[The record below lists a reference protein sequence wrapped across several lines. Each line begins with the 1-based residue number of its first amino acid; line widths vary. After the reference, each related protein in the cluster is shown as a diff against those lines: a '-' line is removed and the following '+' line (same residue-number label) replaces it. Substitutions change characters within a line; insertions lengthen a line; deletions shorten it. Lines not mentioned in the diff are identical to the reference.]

1 MSTWWDKQEGLARLS
16 EMFKEGNNEY
26 IMGDVSKRHSP
37 APPMSPFGDTPKE
50 SDGKENE

>member
-16 EMFKEGNNEY
+16 EMFKQSENEY
-26 IMGDVSKRHSP
+26 IMEDMNKRHAP
-37 APPMSPFGDTPKE
+37 APPMSPFGDTSKE